1 MKLSYS
7 KKELEDIGKKVIDW
21 CVDEF
26 GLSKYYEHYPYIE
39 IDMDEVDLMGEF
51 VGDNN
56 EIIVYP
62 NAMDNMDDFIST
74 VIHEYSHYLQRL
86 SWYTRYINMGYE
98 GVDNPYEMIAETIAI
113 NNRKLCKKEILNEST
128 D

>member
-113 NNRKLCKKEILNEST
+113 NNRKLCKKEVLNET
-128 D
+128 NN

>member
-7 KKELEDIGKKVIDW
+7 KKELEDIGEKVIDW

-98 GVDNPYEMIAETIAI
+98 GVDNPYEMIAEIIAI
-113 NNRKLCKKEILNEST
+113 NNWKKCKNNILKFKT
-128 D
+128 

>member
-7 KKELEDIGKKVIDW
+7 KKELEDIGEKVIDW

-39 IDMDEVDLMGEF
+39 IDMNEVDLMGEF

-62 NAMDNMDDFIST
+62 NAMDNMNDFIST

-113 NNRKLCKKEILNEST
+113 NNRKLCKKEILNET
-128 D
+128 TN

>member
-113 NNRKLCKKEILNEST
+113 NNQKLCKKEILNET
-128 D
+128 TN

>member
-7 KKELEDIGKKVIDW
+7 KKELEDIGNKVIDW

-39 IDMDEVDLMGEF
+39 IDMNEVDLMGEF

-62 NAMDNMDDFIST
+62 NAMDNMNDFIST

-113 NNRKLCKKEILNEST
+113 NNRKLCKKEILNET
-128 D
+128 TN

>member
-7 KKELEDIGKKVIDW
+7 KKELEDIGEKVIDW

-98 GVDNPYEMIAETIAI
+98 GVDNPYEMIAETIAV
-113 NNRKLCKKEILNEST
+113 NNWKLCKKEALNET
-128 D
+128 TN

>member
-98 GVDNPYEMIAETIAI
+98 GVDNPYEMIAETIAV
-113 NNRKLCKKEILNEST
+113 NNWKLCKKEALNET
-128 D
+128 TN

>member
-98 GVDNPYEMIAETIAI
+98 GVDNPYEMIAEIIAI
-113 NNRKLCKKEILNEST
+113 NNWKKCKNNILKFKT
-128 D
+128 

>member
-7 KKELEDIGKKVIDW
+7 KKELKDIGEKVIDW

-113 NNRKLCKKEILNEST
+113 NNRKLCKKEILNET
-128 D
+128 TN

>member
-1 MKLSYS
+1 MDKLYTI
-7 KKELEDIGKKVIDW
+7 KELEDIGKKVIDW

-39 IDMDEVDLMGEF
+39 IDMNEVDLMGEF

-113 NNRKLCKKEILNEST
+113 NNRKLCKKEVLNET
-128 D
+128 TN

>member
-1 MKLSYS
+1 MDKLYTI
-7 KKELEDIGKKVIDW
+7 KELEDIGKKVIDW

-113 NNRKLCKKEILNEST
+113 NNRKLCKKEVLNET
-128 D
+128 NN

>member
-7 KKELEDIGKKVIDW
+7 KKELEDIGEKVIDW

-113 NNRKLCKKEILNEST
+113 NNRKLCKKEVLNET
-128 D
+128 NN

>member
-7 KKELEDIGKKVIDW
+7 KKEFEDIGKKVIDW

-39 IDMDEVDLMGEF
+39 IDIDEVDLMGEF
-51 VGDNN
+51 VSDNN

-62 NAMDNMDDFIST
+62 NAMDNMDDFVST
-74 VIHEYSHYLQRL
+74 VIHEYSHYLQRP
-86 SWYTRYINMGYE
+86 SWYTRYINMGYK
-98 GVDNPYEMIAETIAI
+98 GVNNPYEMIAETIAI
-113 NNRKLCKKEILNEST
+113 NNWKLCKKEALNET
-128 D
+128 TN

>member
-7 KKELEDIGKKVIDW
+7 KKELEDIGEKVIDW

-26 GLSKYYEHYPYIE
+26 GLRKYYEHYPYIE

-113 NNRKLCKKEILNEST
+113 NNRKLCKKEILNET
-128 D
+128 TN

>member
-7 KKELEDIGKKVIDW
+7 KKELEDIGDKVIDW
-21 CVDEF
+21 CIDEF
-26 GLSKYYEHYPYIE
+26 GLSKHYEHYPYIE
-39 IDMDEVDLMGEF
+39 IDIDEVDLMGEF
-51 VGDNN
+51 VSDNN

-74 VIHEYSHYLQRL
+74 VIHEYSHYLQRP

-98 GVDNPYEMIAETIAI
+98 GVNNPYEMIAETIAI
-113 NNRKLCKKEILNEST
+113 NNWKLCKKEALNET
-128 D
+128 TN

>member
-1 MKLSYS
+1 MNKLYTI
-7 KKELEDIGKKVIDW
+7 KELEDIGKKVIDW

-113 NNRKLCKKEILNEST
+113 NNRKLCKKEILNET
-128 D
+128 TN

>member
-7 KKELEDIGKKVIDW
+7 KKELEDIGNKVIDW

-39 IDMDEVDLMGEF
+39 IDMNEVDLMGEF

-113 NNRKLCKKEILNEST
+113 NNWKKCKANILK
-128 D
+128 

>member
-7 KKELEDIGKKVIDW
+7 KKEFEDIGKKVIDW

-113 NNRKLCKKEILNEST
+113 NNRKLCKKEILNET
-128 D
+128 TN

>member
-39 IDMDEVDLMGEF
+39 IDMNEVDLMGEF

-113 NNRKLCKKEILNEST
+113 NNRKLCKKEILNET
-128 D
+128 TN

>member
-7 KKELEDIGKKVIDW
+7 KKELEDIGDKVIDW
-21 CVDEF
+21 CIDEF
-26 GLSKYYEHYPYIE
+26 GLSKHYEHYPYIE
-39 IDMDEVDLMGEF
+39 IDIDEVDLMGEF
-51 VGDNN
+51 VSDNN

>member
-7 KKELEDIGKKVIDW
+7 KKELEDIGNKVIDW

-98 GVDNPYEMIAETIAI
+98 GVDNPYEMIAETIDF
-113 NNRKLCKKEILNEST
+113 NNLKQCKKEALNET
-128 D
+128 VN

>member
-7 KKELEDIGKKVIDW
+7 KKELEDIGNKVIDW

-51 VGDNN
+51 VGDND

-113 NNRKLCKKEILNEST
+113 NNRKLCKKEILNET
-128 D
+128 TN

>member
-1 MKLSYS
+1 MNKLYTI
-7 KKELEDIGKKVIDW
+7 KELEDIGKKVIDW

-113 NNRKLCKKEILNEST
+113 NNRKLCKKEVLNET
-128 D
+128 TN

>member
-7 KKELEDIGKKVIDW
+7 KKELEDIGERVIDW

-113 NNRKLCKKEILNEST
+113 NNRKLCKKEVLNET
-128 D
+128 TN

>member
-1 MKLSYS
+1 MK
-7 KKELEDIGKKVIDW
+7 KFCTRKELEDIGEKVIDW
-21 CVDEF
+21 CIDEF

-113 NNRKLCKKEILNEST
+113 NNRKLCKKEILNET
-128 D
+128 TN

>member
-7 KKELEDIGKKVIDW
+7 KKELKDIGEKVIDW

-113 NNRKLCKKEILNEST
+113 NNRKLCKKEVLNET
-128 D
+128 NN

>member
-7 KKELEDIGKKVIDW
+7 KKELEDIGEKVIDW

-62 NAMDNMDDFIST
+62 NAMDNMDDFI
-74 VIHEYSHYLQRL
+74 L
-86 SWYTRYINMGYE
+86 
-98 GVDNPYEMIAETIAI
+98 AETIME
-113 NNRKLCKKEILNEST
+113 KKIL
-128 D
+128 

>member
-7 KKELEDIGKKVIDW
+7 KKELEDIGNKVIDW

-113 NNRKLCKKEILNEST
+113 DNRKLCKKEILNEST

>member
-1 MKLSYS
+1 MDKLYTI
-7 KKELEDIGKKVIDW
+7 KELEDIGKKVIDW

-113 NNRKLCKKEILNEST
+113 NNRKLCKKEILNET
-128 D
+128 TN

>member
-26 GLSKYYEHYPYIE
+26 GLSKYYVHYPYIE

-113 NNRKLCKKEILNEST
+113 NNRKLCKKEILNET
-128 D
+128 TN

>member
-7 KKELEDIGKKVIDW
+7 KKELEDIGEKVIDW

-113 NNRKLCKKEILNEST
+113 NNWKLCKKEALNET
-128 D
+128 TN

>member
-26 GLSKYYEHYPYIE
+26 GLSKCYEHYPYIE

-113 NNRKLCKKEILNEST
+113 NNRKLCKKEILNET
-128 D
+128 TN

>member
-1 MKLSYS
+1 MK
-7 KKELEDIGKKVIDW
+7 KFCTRKELEDIGEKVIDW
-21 CVDEF
+21 CIDEF
-26 GLSKYYEHYPYIE
+26 GLSKHYEHYPYIE
-39 IDMDEVDLMGEF
+39 INMDEIDLMGEF

-113 NNRKLCKKEILNEST
+113 NNRKLCKKEILNET
-128 D
+128 TN

>member
-98 GVDNPYEMIAETIAI
+98 GVDNPYEMIAETIAV
-113 NNRKLCKKEILNEST
+113 NNWKLCKNEALNET
-128 D
+128 TN

>member
-21 CVDEF
+21 CIDEF

-113 NNRKLCKKEILNEST
+113 NNRKLCKKEVLNET
-128 D
+128 NN